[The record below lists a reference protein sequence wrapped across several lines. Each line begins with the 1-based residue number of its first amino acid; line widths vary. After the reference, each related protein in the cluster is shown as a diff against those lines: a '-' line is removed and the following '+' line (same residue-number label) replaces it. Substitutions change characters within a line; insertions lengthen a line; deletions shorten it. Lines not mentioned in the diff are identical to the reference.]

1 MTPTTESRPGSDT
14 AYSPRSVKPR
24 TQSMSS
30 SRPSTVDQALSFAP
44 TPSTVSPQPEF
55 IAASAAVQ
63 IVTADHDGHADT
75 WYDQNGVEPAPEAAH
90 VSPPAL
96 RLVNVFLDQL
106 LFNFLQLAGSAT
118 LSALR
123 PAVSDVLKPKLAKD
137 AIASADDELREY
149 LGNGEEDDDDEPDA
163 ASRDWDVELAWKRT
177 RLRCMVYS
185 SLGDM
190 EEDDEDLYLEQDNLE
205 MTSAEQPSAVIS
217 PAAAIFLTSI
227 IEYMGELTL
236 TVAGRA
242 AYNRVR
248 VKAEKDLK
256 NTNRHPPYMADR
268 IVVTETD
275 MEHVAFDRSLG
286 RLWRGWKK
294 RLRSSGADPAAWP
307 LPTDLS
313 IPSVPSTARSASRTE
328 SSMSHDRRDTE
339 PAHIPLPLSHND
351 VEEIEVPGLAY
362 NSDDSDNGGDDADA
376 DDDGQP
382 ADATSHRPKSL
393 TLGASIMA
401 NGLPTPSMSQPES
414 PVLPTRKRSNSLPN
428 LPTVSSSTSRK
439 PSSAETQQ
447 DAVTHQLDVAK
458 PARREVAIVGTSAIL
473 PGALASCSEDKAAP
487 SSPSIAVPSSPT
499 LAAGDQ
505 GCRDSL
511 VSNQNQSRRDTVLSN
526 RDDEEDDVFFET
538 AEIVTSS
545 RVSIAGSSA
554 SESGRAST
562 IKRSSSVH
570 SARIIDVPRSPAHSR
585 NASLE
590 VVERPRRITPPSVT
604 SAPRSFSAE
613 GDGRP
618 RAVDRSRTLAH
629 ASALRDSLERSRSA
643 RPSTAT
649 ASETVEDANHPS
661 SSSSSPPSSRRGP
674 GALEA
679 GSLTQVAVESSETM
693 GLTQSKPAVSSETV
707 NPTPAG
713 FEASTEPSVP
723 RGSRG
728 LATTVTN
735 VTRRDHAPTHIRL
748 TTKIPAGSP
757 QASPDLTQKPH
768 TGWHSPKLPRTRDAD
783 EEPSQTSVA
792 PRQIHT
798 SASSASSGTSK
809 RKPVRTS
816 EDNNSS
822 HAESVARNFEELIQ
836 SNQTITYTLTPETMR
851 DNVSKRSLEGPV
863 VTKVTRKSDEARGQN
878 SPRSSPVVTEA
889 PRSVLSRPP
898 MSAGSPRTG
907 EVKAQKSPAGPVP
920 RVPPGLAVSTGRATG
935 PQARDARTSPGES
948 TADFAQFIKSTGP
961 AFSDRGPSSPGLAK
975 SPTTSTRPG
984 LDSHPVSSPGG
995 GANRNRQ
1002 QPREAVVDNKTDSS
1016 DLIDFIRQGP
1026 PILASN
1032 NPRIPRHVA
1041 PFRTTMDSDQLTSG
1055 GGMAIDATIPEIRY
1069 SQGSTNLTD
1078 NSMPSM
1084 QSSINSNSA
1093 LLKKAAPVPS
1103 MNFDEAMPMPRRK
1116 QRRVRDPYA
1125 VDLSDEDEAD
1135 LDDDADDM
1143 GTVRAPLKK
1152 EESLA
1157 EFLRNYEPPP
1167 EPPSPQQPA
1176 RRMMPRKKASAPSLI
1191 GRLTR
1196 RESKDLASPPPV
1208 SKSVARQQESR
1219 SLNSRAGG
1227 VGGRGGYIP
1236 IQVSMPPGYNKY
1248 GAVEGGPTTS
1258 MPRVT
1263 TSASTGRV
1271 PMKRFEPREAAVSKS
1286 QTGDLAAF
1294 LRDSVPPPDAGGG
1307 RVASMHAPAAGRTSS
1322 TTRQDEG
1329 NGLSKMFGRKK
1340 KVGAL

>member
-1 MTPTTESRPGSDT
+1 MPPMTPTTEFRPGPDFP
-14 AYSPRSVKPR
+14 YSPRSVRSR
-24 TQSMSS
+24 TQSVSS
-30 SRPSTVDQALSFAP
+30 SRPSTADQAISFFS
-44 TPSTVSPQPEF
+44 TPSTVSPHPEF
-55 IAASAAVQ
+55 IAASAAAQ

-149 LGNGEEDDDDEPDA
+149 LGSGEEDQYSTDA

-205 MTSAEQPSAVIS
+205 MTSEEQPSAVIS

-227 IEYMGELTL
+227 IEHMGELTL

-256 NTNRHPPYMADR
+256 NTNRHPPYLADR

-294 RLRSSGADPAAWP
+294 RLRGSGADPAAWP
-307 LPTDLS
+307 LPTDLT

-328 SSMSHDRRDTE
+328 SSLSRDRRDND
-339 PAHIPLPLSHND
+339 PALVPLPLGHND

-362 NSDDSDNGGDDADA
+362 NSDDDDAGGA
-376 DDDGQP
+376 DNEANDDQRP
-382 ADATSHRPKSL
+382 VDDVASHRPKSL

-414 PVLPTRKRSNSLPN
+414 PVLSTRKRSNSLPN
-428 LPTVSSSTSRK
+428 LPKASPASSRK
-439 PSSAETQQ
+439 PSSAEAQQ
-447 DAVTHQLDVAK
+447 DDTHQDDVAK
-458 PARREVAIVGTSAIL
+458 PARREVAIVGSSAIL
-473 PGALASCSEDKAAP
+473 SGALLRSEDKAVP
-487 SSPSIAVPSSPT
+487 TSPPIAVPSSPT
-499 LAAGDQ
+499 LAVGDE
-505 GCRDSL
+505 GCRDIPT
-511 VSNQNQSRRDTVLSN
+511 SNGDQARRNTLMSN

-585 NASLE
+585 NTSLE

-613 GDGRP
+613 GDNRL
-618 RAVDRSRTLAH
+618 RTVDRSRTETH
-629 ASALRDSLERSRSA
+629 ASVLRNSLERSRSA
-643 RPSTAT
+643 RPAT
-649 ASETVEDANHPS
+649 VSVPESGDADHSSSQRGLEALETV
-661 SSSSSPPSSRRGP
+661 G
-674 GALEA
+674 
-679 GSLTQVAVESSETM
+679 LTRAAVESTEFVN
-693 GLTQSKPAVSSETV
+693 LTQSKPAASSETV
-707 NPTPAG
+707 NLTPEG
-713 FEASTEPSVP
+713 FETAAEPSVP
-723 RGSRG
+723 RGSSRG
-728 LATTVTN
+728 LSTTVKN
-735 VTRRDHAPTHIRL
+735 VTRRDHAPTQLRL
-748 TTKIPAGSP
+748 MTKSPAGSP
-757 QASPDLTQKPH
+757 QASPDLVQKSH
-768 TGWHSPKLPRTRDAD
+768 GGWHSPKLPRARDA
-783 EEPSQTSVA
+783 EEEQSQSNVA

-809 RKPVRTS
+809 LKPVRTS

-822 HAESVARNFEELIQ
+822 HAENVARNFEELIQ

-889 PRSVLSRPP
+889 PRSALSRQP
-898 MSAGSPRTG
+898 MNAGSPKTG
-907 EVKAQKSPAGPVP
+907 EVKAQTQKSPAGPVP
-920 RVPPGLAVSTGRATG
+920 RVPPGLAISTGRTTG
-935 PQARDARTSPGES
+935 PQARDARPTPGDA

-961 AFSDRGPSSPGLAK
+961 AFERDPSSPVLVK
-975 SPTTSTRPG
+975 SPTMTKRPG
-984 LDSHPVSSPGG
+984 LDSHPVPSAAA
-995 GANRNRQ
+995 ANRTRQ

-1069 SQGSTNLTD
+1069 SQGSTNMTD

-1093 LLKKAAPVPS
+1093 LLKKAAPVSS
-1103 MNFDEAMPMPRRK
+1103 MNFDEAMPMPQRK

-1125 VDLSDEDEAD
+1125 IDLSDEDEDDLIDD
-1135 LDDDADDM
+1135 LDDDM
-1143 GTVRAPLKK
+1143 GTVKAPLKK

-1167 EPPSPQQPA
+1167 EPPSTPPPA

-1196 RESKDLASPPPV
+1196 RESRDLPSPPINKTV
-1208 SKSVARQQESR
+1208 SRQQDSR

-1227 VGGRGGYIP
+1227 GGGAGKGGYIP

-1248 GAVEGGPTTS
+1248 GQVDGGPTAS
-1258 MPRVT
+1258 LPRVT

-1294 LRDSVPPPDAGGG
+1294 LRDSVPPPDSG
-1307 RVASMHAPAAGRTSS
+1307 RVASMHAPVTRTP
-1322 TTRQDEG
+1322 TRQDDG

-1340 KVGAL
+1340 KVGAA